1 MNADQQAHFDD
12 LYRDI
17 VNAIARGISPDEAVG
32 ALARIQNQLYGRF
45 PELLCDRLEAL
56 EAARLHL
63 LEQQNRVKYL
73 EKRSLRFGREHWY
86 LGPAHADSL
95 WALLKARL
103 EGQGRHADEIDLV
116 DTDSGIVVGLLDNPS
131 KQHFSTKGLVVG
143 HVQSG
148 KTGNIAAVIAKAAD
162 TPYKFFLVLSGITDQ
177 LRNQTQ
183 VRLEADVVDLAPE
196 RWMKWT
202 SPNSDE
208 TNGDFSERAVGG
220 FSFDHRNQIAV
231 VKKNAAVLRRFLA
244 KLRNTDEATLKNT
257 PFLIIDDECDQ
268 ASVNSARYATAI
280 TKINDLIRQI
290 LAKLPRAAYVGYTAT
305 PFANVLIDTTVPADL
320 YPRHFIHALQ
330 RPTAYFGA
338 EELFGRRALEG
349 DYDEEAGGYD
359 MIRLVPPE
367 EVERLRPARGS
378 NSRVQ
383 VTASLE
389 MAIRYFVMVVA
400 ARKVRG
406 QEEKHNTMLVHT
418 SMLNSVHRETEAVIR
433 PYVRRL
439 TGLLASQDSS
449 TLTQMQR
456 EWTSEQEKLLSEQF
470 DLQPVRFDDIASH
483 LLSVLQ
489 SIKVHVENWT
499 AVERL
504 DYSGPAKTYLVIGGN
519 VLARGLTLEG
529 LSVSFFLRSSSQY
542 DTLMQMGRWFGY
554 RPGFEDLPRV
564 WVEETVREAFFD
576 LAAVEWEIR
585 RDIARYADEE
595 LTPEQFAVRIRKI
608 PGMTITAPA
617 KMRSAVPVEVGYAGT
632 HVQTFR
638 FKRGDGD
645 LLRRNWTQA
654 ANLVGQA
661 GSAPEA
667 RGSSH
672 VFRGVS
678 SERVLGFLE
687 GYECHPSHK
696 TLSPEFLAAFV
707 RKAATS
713 TPRLQQW
720 SVVVVGAN
728 GGPSRAALGSLGHV
742 QTVIRSAEAGSGADA
757 SIKALMSKQD
767 ILLDLDVS
775 DGLPGKPSWDDYKA
789 VRERA
794 GANALLL
801 IYPIQAKSEPVRAS
815 TGKPSREA
823 LNAEFDVVGFAVVVP
838 GDKTLSATYVAANIA
853 PYDDEPADDVAV
865 GDQIPETMLGA
876 MSQGDEQ

>member
-1 MNADQQAHFDD
+1 MNEEQQAHFND
-12 LYRDI
+12 LYRDL
-17 VNAIARGISPDEAVG
+17 VNEIARGVSPDEAV
-32 ALARIQNQLYGRF
+32 ALLTRTQNQLYYRF

-73 EKRSLRFGREHWY
+73 EKRALRFGREHWY
-86 LGPAHADSL
+86 LGPAHGDSL
-95 WALLKARL
+95 WAVLEARL
-103 EGQGRHADEIDLV
+103 KLQGRRSDEIELV

-131 KQHFSTKGLVVG
+131 KRSYSTKGLVVG

-162 TPYKFFLVLSGITDQ
+162 TPYKFFLILSGITDQ

-183 VRLEADVVDLAPE
+183 VRLEADVIDLAPE

-202 SPNSDE
+202 SRHSDE
-208 TNGDFSERAVGG
+208 SNGDFSERAVGG

-280 TKINDLIRQI
+280 TKINGLIRQI
-290 LAKLPRAAYVGYTAT
+290 LEKLPRAAYVGYTAT

-320 YPRHFIHALQ
+320 YPRHFIHALR
-330 RPTAYFGA
+330 RPDAYFGA
-338 EELFGRRALEG
+338 QELFGRRALEG
-349 DYDEEAGGYD
+349 DYDEEPGGYD
-359 MIRLVPPE
+359 MIRLVPSD

-378 NSRVQ
+378 SGRVE
-383 VTASLE
+383 VTESLQS
-389 MAIRYFVMVVA
+389 AIRYFAMVVA
-400 ARKVRG
+400 ARRVRG
-406 QEEKHNTMLVHT
+406 QSEKHNTMLVHT
-418 SMLNSVHRETEAVIR
+418 SMLNSVHRETEAVVR
-433 PYVRRL
+433 SYVRQ
-439 TGLLASQDSS
+439 LAGQLEERDSA
-449 TLTQMQR
+449 TLTRMQ
-456 EWTSEQEKLLSEQF
+456 EQWASEQEKVLSEQF
-470 DLQPVRFDDIASH
+470 DREPVPFADIATH
-483 LLSVLQ
+483 LLSVVR
-489 SIKVHVENWT
+489 SINVHVENWT

-564 WVEETVREAFFD
+564 WVEEKVREAFFD

-645 LLRRNWTQA
+645 LLRRNWA
-654 ANLVGQA
+654 KASDLVGEA
-661 GSAPEA
+661 GVACEVV
-667 RGSSH
+667 GSH
-672 VFRGVS
+672 RILRGVS
-678 SERVLGFLE
+678 AERVVAFLE
-687 GYECHPSHK
+687 KYECHESHK

-707 RKAATS
+707 RKAAVAN
-713 TPRLQQW
+713 PRLQQW
-720 SVVVVGAN
+720 SVVVVGGS
-728 GGPSRAALGSLGHV
+728 GGLSQEPLGALGQV
-742 QTVIRSAEAGSGADA
+742 PTVIRSAEADSGADA

-767 ILLDLDVS
+767 ILLDLKDPAGPP
-775 DGLPGKPSWDDYKA
+775 DKPSWDDLKA

-801 IYPIQAKSEPVRAS
+801 LYPIQAESKPLRAS
-815 TGKPSREA
+815 PAGESREA
-823 LNAEFDVVGFAVVVP
+823 LNAKFDVMGFGVVFP
-838 GDKTLSATYVAANIA
+838 GDRKLSGTYIAANIA
-853 PYDDEPADDVAV
+853 PHDDEPADDVAA

-876 MSQGDEQ
+876 MAQGEEQ